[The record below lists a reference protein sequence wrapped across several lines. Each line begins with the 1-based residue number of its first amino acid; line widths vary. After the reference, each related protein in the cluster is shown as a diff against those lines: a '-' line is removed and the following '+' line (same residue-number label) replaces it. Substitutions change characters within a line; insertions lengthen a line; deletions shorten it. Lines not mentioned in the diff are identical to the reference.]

1 MPLRAMRAFTE
12 LSTAPMSI
20 DKKAATRQYKDT
32 PRTAG
37 VAVARNL
44 ANGKCFLFAGVD
56 IPALINRHRTQLK
69 FGGHPNKVLQGDWNA
84 VGADQFA
91 FEVVDT
97 LPAPETAD
105 VDQRDDVAALEA
117 LWLEKLAPYE
127 PAGYN
132 RPPKPRT

>member
-1 MPLRAMRAFTE
+1 
-12 LSTAPMSI
+12 MSL
-20 DKKAATRQYKDT
+20 DRKALTRQYKET

-37 VAVARNL
+37 VALAKNL

-56 IPALINRHRTQLK
+56 IAALVNRHRAQLK
-69 FGGHPNKVLQGDWNA
+69 LGGHPNKVLQGDWNA
-84 VGADQFA
+84 LGADPFV

-97 LPAPETAD
+97 LPVPETAD

-117 LWLEKLAPYE
+117 LWLEKLAPFE

-132 RPPKPRT
+132 RAPRPRG

>member
-1 MPLRAMRAFTE
+1 
-12 LSTAPMSI
+12 MSI
-20 DKKAATRQYKDT
+20 DRKALVRQYKET

-37 VAVARNL
+37 VAVARNRS
-44 ANGKCFLFAGVD
+44 NGKRFVFGGVD

-69 FGGHPNKVLQGDWNA
+69 IGSHPNRALQADWNA
-84 VGADQFA
+84 LGADQFD

-97 LPAPETAD
+97 LAAPETAD

-127 PAGYN
+127 PARYN
-132 RPPKPRT
+132 KVPKSK

>member
-1 MPLRAMRAFTE
+1 MA
-12 LSTAPMSI
+12 I
-20 DKKAATRQYKDT
+20 DKKALAREYKET

-37 VAVARNL
+37 VAVVRNQ
-44 ANGKCFLFAGVD
+44 ANGKSFVIAGVD

-69 FGGHPNKVLQGDWNA
+69 FGGHPNKTLQADWNA
-84 VGADQFA
+84 VGSDQFT

-97 LPAPETAD
+97 LPLPETAD

-132 RPPKPRT
+132 RAPRAKS